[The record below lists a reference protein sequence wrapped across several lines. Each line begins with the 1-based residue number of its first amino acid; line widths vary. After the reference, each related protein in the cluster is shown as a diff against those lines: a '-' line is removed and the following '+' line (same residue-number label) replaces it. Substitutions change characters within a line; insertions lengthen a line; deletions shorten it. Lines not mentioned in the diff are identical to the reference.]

1 MINNYNITS
10 YKDLQREE
18 KQVKIRL
25 KEQEESLRLQFKK
38 LPEEI
43 VVTGVTKV
51 ITSFTGDHLI
61 NSGGRILRSVV
72 SHFLKN
78 NGGENVF
85 QNGIKTFI
93 INLVNKFINKTD
105 KE

>member
-1 MINNYNITS
+1 MNNYNITS
-10 YKDLQREE
+10 YKDLQQEE
-18 KQVKIRL
+18 RCVKLRL
-25 KEQEESLRLQFKK
+25 KEQEETLRLQFKK

-51 ITSFTGDHLI
+51 ITSFTSGNII

-78 NGGENVF
+78 NSGENIF

-93 INLVNKFINKTD
+93 TNLVDKFINKTD